1 MKKGK
6 KAMLKKAAAG
16 CTALLLIGG
25 NEGDGRCRASR
36 RRKLDSFTGG
46 VR

>member
-25 NEGDGRCRASR
+25 MKATADAA
-36 RRKLDSFTGG
+36 RKLDSFTGG